1 MKSGKEN
8 LFGKRCAN
16 TQLPGGFMKVDIWA
30 KLPKLSK
37 IKEFGNNF
45 EIFYARKAI
54 PNGWLFCGGAF
65 PKVSFRM
72 KSYLEGRRKQ
82 PIWK

>member
-65 PKVSFRM
+65 PNEVLPGRKE
-72 KSYLEGRRKQ
+72 KTTYLEVGE
-82 PIWK
+82 